1 MVIQGVTYLSDF
13 EAKKTIIEMARRLE
27 AKGFLVAGDGSLSVR
42 VGPAAVWVTIAGA
55 DKAALTQD
63 MLVRVDLN
71 GKAMLS
77 AKPKPLP
84 EDLPVHLKIYQENE
98 NVQCV
103 MHTYPACAAVMGMQ
117 GQSVQPAAFS
127 PAVRAL
133 GRIQLLPAQN
143 PEALAQA
150 VSLLCR
156 TDKGVLLE
164 NDGCMTWGKTPAD
177 ASHLVEALDY
187 YAAVTAEL
195 GCFKCPSCGHCTGH
209 CSGCGKCGSA
219 AAAPAPVMAQPGPQ
233 PMTPQPV
240 PAAPAPAVSAL
251 PCVTGLIQPGMAL
264 PTLPKAQPA
273 AAPTPAPAAQP
284 AAAPAAAKP
293 ANARDAA
300 MAEVIRRTLK
310 SFQ

>member
-13 EAKKTIIEMARRLE
+13 EAKKAIMEMARRLE
-27 AKGFLVAGDGSLSVR
+27 AKGWLVAGDGSMSVR
-42 VGPAAVWVTIAGA
+42 VGPQAVWVTVAGA

-63 MLVRVDLN
+63 MLVRVDMN

-84 EDLPVHLKIYQENE
+84 EDLPIHLKIYQENE
-98 NVQCV
+98 NAQCV

-117 GQSVQPAAFS
+117 GQTVQPAAFS

-133 GRIQLLPAQN
+133 GRVQLLPAQN
-143 PEALAQA
+143 VDAQAQA

-156 TDKGVLLE
+156 TDKAVLLE
-164 NDGCMTWGKTPAD
+164 NDGCLTWGKTPAD
-177 ASHLVEALDY
+177 AAHLVEALDY
-187 YAAVTAEL
+187 YAAVTAKL
-195 GCFKCPSCGHCTGH
+195 GCS
-209 CSGCGKCGSA
+209 KCG
-219 AAAPAPVMAQPGPQ
+219 APAVQPMAQPAARPVAMAVPSAQ
-233 PMTPQPV
+233 PAQPV
-240 PAAPAPAVSAL
+240 SL
-251 PCVTGLIQPGMAL
+251 PGVTGLIQPGMAL
-264 PTLPKAQPA
+264 PTLPKQQ
-273 AAPTPAPAAQP
+273 AAPAPAPVPAAQP
-284 AAAPAAAKP
+284 AAVPAMEAAPAAPKS

>member
-1 MVIQGVTYLSDF
+1 MVIQGVPYLSDF
-13 EAKKTIIEMARRLE
+13 EAKKAIIEMARRLE

-133 GRIQLLPAQN
+133 GRIQLLPAQS

-187 YAAVTAEL
+187 YAAVTAKL
-195 GCFKCPSCGHCTGH
+195 GCFKCPNCGHCTGH
-209 CSGCGKCGSA
+209 CTGCGKCGSA
-219 AAAPAPVMAQPGPQ
+219 AAAPAPVTAQPI
-233 PMTPQPV
+233 PQPV
-240 PAAPAPAVSAL
+240 APQPLPAAPAASAL
-251 PCVTGLIQPGMAL
+251 PGVTGLIQPGMAL
-264 PTLPKAQPA
+264 PTLPNAQPTA
-273 AAPTPAPAAQP
+273 ASAPAPAAQP
-284 AAAPAAAKP
+284 AASPAAAKP